1 MLPIES
7 QVELGTC
14 DTILVRLAKQGEV
27 AAFEQLVRRHTSL
40 IQRVATHITNSREDA
55 EDIAQETFLKAFQNL
70 QTFEERARF
79 STWLTR
85 IAINQSLMKVRRPR
99 RRPMVS
105 IDDEK
110 GEFRSLE
117 YKFTDGRSDPAQI
130 VERTQMREMLQRELD
145 ALPHAHRVVLVMR
158 DIEGFSTLDT
168 AKALEL
174 SASSVKS
181 RLLRAR
187 LKLRKNLRPRFGRSP
202 VVAIAAQITEPIR
215 DESQAT

>member
-1 MLPIES
+1 
-7 QVELGTC
+7 
-14 DTILVRLAKQGEV
+14 
-27 AAFEQLVRRHTSL
+27 
-40 IQRVATHITNSREDA
+40 
-55 EDIAQETFLKAFQNL
+55 
-70 QTFEERARF
+70 
-79 STWLTR
+79 
-85 IAINQSLMKVRRPR
+85 
-99 RRPMVS
+99 MVS

-187 LKLRKNLRPRFGRSP
+187 LKLRKNLSPRFGRSP

-215 DESQAT
+215 DESQAA